1 MVDVVN
7 DMRKALGMPAAATTP
22 SSGLNTDL
30 ADRLEEAKA
39 EYRRMYGKDMPIT
52 STVRTRAEQEALFN
66 TRASNPNPVAPPGKS
81 QHEFGNAVDVA
92 ANVPDEFLNRFGLHR
107 PHGAKD
113 PVHVELMPVSQPSST
128 VADMRQSLGI
138 PQVGKVP
145 AAPAAEAPTVEGM
158 RDQIQTPPEP
168 AAPAQP
174 TVQRMFE
181 PKTPAQQAA
190 QQLIESVPGSRQLGE
205 FGNVAAGTISKS
217 VSAVQQLVGKYFPGL
232 SDEQRDA
239 IVANATKSAKEAES
253 VIKPIEETSPKTALA
268 GEVTGFLVNPIN
280 KLIPAGKPA
289 ESLLGAAGK
298 SGFQGMVGNI
308 LTTPATD
315 ETKPF
320 LTEKINQG
328 LIGFAGGGVA
338 GVTFHAL
345 GNALAKGIDT
355 VKAKYGNAIHPSQL
369 NEAADNVI
377 LQAGID
383 PKKVPLEFFN
393 SLKDQARTALK
404 TGDVKGFQQFAQNY
418 SQANGL
424 PVPVPMLR
432 GQLTR
437 DPMQYAVEQNLR
449 GIQNVGEPIQALLQ
463 KQNSALIQ
471 NLDAFGA
478 KIGDDVTTSGHTL
491 RNAFRKADQAEQQTV
506 RDAYNAYKN
515 STGRNIDV
523 PLQGLAQDYARVIKD
538 YGKSNIP
545 EGVRNNLDELGLLKG
560 KQLKVTTID
569 DAERLI
575 KVINENYDKVK
586 QDKSTINA
594 LDNLRKSVN
603 DAIHQAGA
611 NLPGQAGA
619 AAREARSAAENR
631 FKSIEGI
638 PALRDLIKGKEPDKF
653 VQNHIL
659 NGNVDEISRMTKYL
673 EANNPE
679 ALNQVRNDVMRFI
692 KQRVVGNVSDENAK
706 FSQAQLKAFLSD
718 ASEQRLKRFLSPE
731 QITGLRQLNKVA
743 ENALVE
749 PVSAAVNRS
758 NTTSAAANL
767 VQGTVKS
774 GLVNDLLNNVAAIK
788 FPGVTWG
795 VKALQNI
802 NQQSRASDLI
812 QQAVN
817 PAAAPATTP
826 IRNFIERPGLAGA
839 AAADQAIRQRNL
851 EYERQNQ

>member
-1 MVDVVN
+1 
-7 DMRKALGMPAAATTP
+7 L
-22 SSGLNTDL
+22 
-30 ADRLEEAKA
+30 
-39 EYRRMYGKDMPIT
+39 
-52 STVRTRAEQEALFN
+52 
-66 TRASNPNPVAPPGKS
+66 
-81 QHEFGNAVDVA
+81 
-92 ANVPDEFLNRFGLHR
+92 
-107 PHGAKD
+107 
-113 PVHVELMPVSQPSST
+113 
-128 VADMRQSLGI
+128 
-138 PQVGKVP
+138 
-145 AAPAAEAPTVEGM
+145 
-158 RDQIQTPPEP
+158 
-168 AAPAQP
+168 
-174 TVQRMFE
+174 
-181 PKTPAQQAA
+181 
-190 QQLIESVPGSRQLGE
+190 
-205 FGNVAAGTISKS
+205 
-217 VSAVQQLVGKYFPGL
+217 
-232 SDEQRDA
+232 
-239 IVANATKSAKEAES
+239 
-253 VIKPIEETSPKTALA
+253 
-268 GEVTGFLVNPIN
+268 
-280 KLIPAGKPA
+280 
-289 ESLLGAAGK
+289 
-298 SGFQGMVGNI
+298 
-308 LTTPATD
+308 
-315 ETKPF
+315 
-320 LTEKINQG
+320 
-328 LIGFAGGGVA
+328 
-338 GVTFHAL
+338 
-345 GNALAKGIDT
+345 
-355 VKAKYGNAIHPSQL
+355 
-369 NEAADNVI
+369 
-377 LQAGID
+377 
-383 PKKVPLEFFN
+383 
-393 SLKDQARTALK
+393 
-404 TGDVKGFQQFAQNY
+404 
-418 SQANGL
+418 
-424 PVPVPMLR
+424 
-432 GQLTR
+432 
-437 DPMQYAVEQNLR
+437 
-449 GIQNVGEPIQALLQ
+449 
-463 KQNSALIQ
+463 
-471 NLDAFGA
+471 
-478 KIGDDVTTSGHTL
+478 
-491 RNAFRKADQAEQQTV
+491 RKADQAEQQTV
-506 RDAYNAYKN
+506 RDAYKAYKN

-575 KVINENYDKVK
+575 KIINENYDKVK

-817 PAAAPATTP
+817 PATAPATTP
-826 IRNFIERPGLAGA
+826 IRNLIERPGLAGA
-839 AAADQAIRQRNL
+839 AAAEQTIRQRNL